1 MPLLLQECPGI
12 FINVWFSLKK
22 HVRAALAPGAMAI
35 KEMQFSQC
43 VTAGFS
49 STFPS
54 VLVFSAPHPPR
65 KRVKFPVHCINYMGN
80 EPLCPIQVA
89 FWMYSPSSHSCM
101 LIEACTVESTEW
113 ISERNLVWEG
123 LILAVRLTCLLPVHK
138 GPMDALDWSCCA
150 FSRNTVFWCLGL
162 KQEKWK
168 RLCSVEL

>member
-123 LILAVRLTCLLPVHK
+123 LSWL
-138 GPMDALDWSCCA
+138 LDWLA
-150 FSRNTVFWCLGL
+150 FCQCTRAPWMLLTDPVVHLAEILFFDA
-162 KQEKWK
+162 
-168 RLCSVEL
+168 